1 MRSLPVLLCASAVFA
16 AAQQA
21 PKTRTD
27 NVEEVL
33 HGVKIVDPYR
43 WLEDQTSAETRAWI
57 DAQNKYTRSFLDVAP
72 GRAELGK
79 RLTELMRVDTI
90 GTPRERGGRY
100 FLTKRLANQ
109 DLPVLYVRK
118 GLKGADEV
126 LIDPHFMSP
135 DHITSVN
142 LMDISEDG
150 KTIVYG
156 VRKGGADEVEIRL
169 MDVDSRQDI
178 PGGLPSAR
186 YFGVSLANGAKTLY
200 YSRLNPEGVRVY
212 RHSTGGDPAAD
223 REIFGDGY
231 GPDKGISAELS
242 EDGRYLL
249 ITVFYGSS
257 APKSEIWY
265 QDVAAG
271 GPIRPIVN
279 DIDARFGGDIGGDTL
294 YLQTNWKAPRG
305 RVLSVNLKDPAR
317 EKWRELLPE
326 SKSILQGVTLSGGR
340 ICASYLDN
348 VISRVVIFDAGGKRI
363 REIAFPAIGTVG
375 GMYGR
380 WDSDEA
386 FFGFSSFH
394 IPPTTFRYSIAKG
407 TREVWSRVNVAVK
420 PDDFEVKQV
429 WYTSKDGTTIPM
441 FLMYRKGLKLDGS
454 NPVYLTGYGGFTSSL
469 TPGFSSRAV
478 LWAER
483 GGVYAIPNLRGG
495 GEFGE
500 DWHRA
505 GMLGKKQ
512 NVFDDFIGAAEYLIE
527 KGYTKPAKL
536 AISGSSN
543 GGLLVTAAVTQ
554 RPDLFG
560 AVICG
565 YPLIDMVRYHKFM
578 LGRFWISE
586 YGSAD
591 DAEQFRFIRA
601 YSPYHHVKAGTKYP
615 SVLFVTGDNDTRV
628 APLHARKMTALMQ
641 ASTASDRPIL
651 LLYDTASGHS
661 GGRPLAK
668 QIEREVDELSYLF
681 QQLGK

>member
-21 PKTRTD
+21 PKTRAD
-27 NVEEVL
+27 NIEDVL

-43 WLEDQTSAETRAWI
+43 WLEDQTSPETRTWI
-57 DAQNKYTRSFLDVAP
+57 DVQNKYTRSFLDVAP

-79 RLTELMRVDTI
+79 RLTELMRVDVI
-90 GTPRERGGRY
+90 GMPRERGGRY
-100 FLTKRLANQ
+100 FFTKRLANQ

-126 LIDPHFMSP
+126 LIDPHPMSP
-135 DHITSVN
+135 DHTTSVN

-150 KTIVYG
+150 KTIVYA
-156 VRKGGADEVEIRL
+156 VRKGGADEVEVRL
-169 MDVDSRQDI
+169 MDVDGRKDI
-178 PGGLPSAR
+178 PGGLPRAR
-186 YFGVSLANGAKTLY
+186 YFGVSLTNDAKTLY
-200 YSRLNPEGVRVY
+200 YGRLNPEGVRLY
-212 RHSTGGDPAAD
+212 RHGIGADPASD
-223 REIFGDGY
+223 QKIFGDGY
-231 GPDKGISAELS
+231 GPDKGIGAGLS

-279 DIDARFGGDIGGDTL
+279 DIDARFNGDIGGDTL
-294 YLQTNWKAPRG
+294 YMQTNWKAARG
-305 RVLSVNLKDPAR
+305 RVLAVNLKDPAR

-326 SKSILQGVTLSGGR
+326 SKSILEGITLSGGR
-340 ICASYLDN
+340 ICANYLDN
-348 VISRVVIFDAGGKRI
+348 VISRVVIFDTAGKRI
-363 REIAFPAIGTVG
+363 REIAFPTIGTVS
-375 GMYGR
+375 GMYGQ
-380 WDSDEA
+380 WASDEA

-394 IPPTTFRYSIAKG
+394 VPPTTFRYSIAKG
-407 TREVWSRVNVAVK
+407 TREVWSRVNVPVK
-420 PDDFEVKQV
+420 SEDFEVKQV
-429 WYTSKDGTTIPM
+429 WYTSKDGTKVPM
-441 FLMYRKGLKLDGS
+441 FLMHRKGLKLDGS
-454 NPVYLTGYGGFTSSL
+454 NPTYLTGYGGFTSSL
-469 TPGFSSRAV
+469 TPGYSSRAV

-483 GGVYAIPNLRGG
+483 GGVYAVPNLRGG

-500 DWHRA
+500 EWHRA

-536 AISGSSN
+536 AIYGSSN

-591 DAEQFRFIRA
+591 DAEQFKYIHA
-601 YSPYHHVKAGTKYP
+601 YSPYQHVKPGAKYP

-668 QIEREVDELSYLF
+668 QIERDVDEISYLF
-681 QQLGK
+681 MQLGK